1 MSSISIE
8 ESYEKFVDKMF
19 QSEGEI
25 EDAFALLHA
34 VVGLAGEAGEVLDL
48 LKKHCFTGKPLQRQ
62 DLVKELGDVEFYLQ
76 AVRNVLRLNRNYIL
90 DENMRKLADRHG
102 EAYNPDYYKLEA

>member
-1 MSSISIE
+1 MSSIE
-8 ESYEKFVDKMF
+8 EFYENFVDEMF
-19 QSEGEI
+19 QAEGEI
-25 EDAFALLHA
+25 NQDEFALLHA

-76 AVRNVLRLNRNYIL
+76 AVRNVLRLNRKYIL

-102 EAYNPDYYKLEA
+102 EAYNPNYYNPEA